1 MGIVMSEVSGPRVV
15 FGVKSWPDSP
25 AAFGEN
31 AVLVAMT
38 ARLSV
43 APLPPLTELFTPTH
57 FVTSKI
63 HHSLQD
69 ESDTL
74 WSAVES
80 QFKENSILTHKYE
93 FNILFSNLLMW
104 RWLIRH
110 TIQTLNP
117 RQVLIPTGCTQ
128 TIRTVASLDEVWE
141 WTLYQLL
148 EEETRHV
155 ARDYFT
161 EVSSRPL
168 TGNKPRSYSLF
179 RHKLVE
185 LTVRTINKALKLIQS
200 LRNRSEY
207 SNFLGRVSYRDVA
220 KRINYKRIN
229 NQVQNVLVI
238 AQLAK
243 VQSLIAFRST
253 GVRVSYLS
261 YTQFE
266 GLISPKNGPK
276 PRETILTS
284 ELNAQ
289 TNALNYFNS
298 SVAHSEIFREPIE
311 RLLRGNWSI
320 LMTDAGHNPQ
330 INSLVDRGIQV
341 GKRVA
346 YVPEGATSYVEEFE
360 KFGGQSVHYHNSRA
374 TRFVLDAAMEQY
386 WVRAGTP
393 SSRIHV
399 SGYLGSDRPAA
410 GRRQSVSSLLL
421 DASIRRLP
429 TSKKK
434 VTVTLSFDAFFMFI
448 EIGQFGFP
456 GSSLVLHRLLQI
468 LGELLDLGY
477 RVLVKT
483 RDSQVTQYLQC
494 RFKGRS
500 AMFTD
505 SIPWHLLAVRS
516 DIVIARDS
524 SIGWQSLSGGKPVL
538 VWNFEDYSSMIEV
551 TLAGIPDYW
560 VSVVRSVDGLD
571 AEITNLLARHR
582 EESLRSGADG
592 RLLPP
597 VFSRPDMIYEWINNP
612 EPPETT
618 CDVSELP
625 P

>member
-1 MGIVMSEVSGPRVV
+1 
-15 FGVKSWPDSP
+15 
-25 AAFGEN
+25 
-31 AVLVAMT
+31 
-38 ARLSV
+38 
-43 APLPPLTELFTPTH
+43 LFTPTH

-80 QFKENSILTHKYE
+80 QFKERSILTHKYE

-117 RQVLIPTGCTQ
+117 RQVLIPTGCIQ
-128 TIRTVASLDEVWE
+128 SIRTVASRDEVWE

-148 EEETRHV
+148 EEETRHLP
-155 ARDYFT
+155 RDYFT
-161 EVSSRPL
+161 EVDKSPV
-168 TGNKPRSYSLF
+168 TGNKKRSFSLF
-179 RHKLVE
+179 LLKTAGLSMSTRIKARKLVK
-185 LTVRTINKALKLIQS
+185 V
-200 LRNRSEY
+200 LRARSEY
-207 SNFLGRVSYRDVA
+207 SDFRGRVSFRDVA
-220 KRINYKRIN
+220 KHLNYKRIN

-238 AQLAK
+238 AQLGK
-243 VQSLIAFRST
+243 VQSLLAFRST
-253 GVRVSYLS
+253 GIRVIYLS

-276 PRETILTS
+276 PRETILAS

-298 SVAHSEIFREPIE
+298 LVAHSEIFREPIE

-320 LMTDAGHNPQ
+320 LITDAGHNPQ

-341 GKRVA
+341 GKRAA
-346 YVPEGATSYVEEFE
+346 YVPEGATSYVEELE
-360 KFGGQSVHYHNSRA
+360 KFGGQSVYYHNSRS

-429 TSKKK
+429 TRKKN
-434 VTVTLSFDAFFMFI
+434 VTVTLSFDAFFTFV
-448 EIGQFGFP
+448 EIAQFGFP

-483 RDSQVTQYLQC
+483 RDPQVTRYLQGK
-494 RFKGRS
+494 FVGRS
-500 AMFTD
+500 AMFTS
-505 SIPWHLLAVRS
+505 SIPWQILADRS
-516 DIVIARDS
+516 DIVMARDS

-560 VSVVRSVDGLD
+560 VSVVRSIDQLD
-571 AEITNLLARHR
+571 AKITNLLARHR

-592 RLLPP
+592 FLPPP
-597 VFSRPDMIYEWINNP
+597 VFSRPDMIHDWIHSSTP
-612 EPPETT
+612 
-618 CDVSELP
+618 D
-625 P
+625 